1 MLRRVRASVRRL
13 PAVARL
19 LAIAALLLVAAA
31 AHTGVRS
38 GVTACGPGTYGPPCG
53 ANLVWLP
60 LAVAGVLL
68 AVVAGSP
75 GHLWPLP
82 AMWSVASTIAA
93 ATGPVGSTAFL
104 VLALVG
110 GTTALVVAIAV
121 DVTPRVRARRRRADR

>member
-1 MLRRVRASVRRL
+1 VLRRVQDSVRRL
-13 PAVARL
+13 PALARL
-19 LAIAALLLVAAA
+19 SAIAALLLIAAA
-31 AHTGVRS
+31 AQTGVRS

-53 ANLVWLP
+53 TNVAWLP
-60 LAVAGVLL
+60 LVVAGVLL

-82 AMWSVASTIAA
+82 AMWLVVSTIAA

-110 GTTALVVAIAV
+110 GTIALAVAIVV
-121 DVTPRVRARRRRADR
+121 DVAPRVRAARRRTDR